1 MTLIHLLCQAKLF
14 VQLDNLLLILL
25 SKQGILMDSLAP
37 LDAMIINDIFMVEK
51 SGLKILAVGI
61 GPVSVGLEHGGRWRG
76 WGYSDCRVESL
87 RNNLTGNRQISWRL
101 YWPQGAYLYR
111 CYLGPVSNRCLQ
123 ASSNWLS
130 KHFLIH
136 TQTLY
141 LFIVALIIQTCS
153 LPACSQDGT
162 FLL

>member
-76 WGYSDCRVESL
+76 
-87 RNNLTGNRQISWRL
+87 
-101 YWPQGAYLYR
+101 
-111 CYLGPVSNRCLQ
+111 
-123 ASSNWLS
+123 
-130 KHFLIH
+130 
-136 TQTLY
+136 
-141 LFIVALIIQTCS
+141 
-153 LPACSQDGT
+153 
-162 FLL
+162 